1 MDSRDMFLQSQF
13 PTLPMS
19 KFADFERLAG
29 VGHRFLVGSNGLA
42 LEVRRPWLYMRKL
55 AMKNESGLVLPYGE
69 VSETFELLCGQV
81 PRDLLWQF
89 AEQASKAGEIETAAW
104 ITWSEHTRKFRYRP
118 LVERKASSA
127 EVVVERP
134 QLEPGEHLVVDLHSH
149 GSSPAYF
156 SSTDNQDDRG
166 CANPQPGALQAQA
179 PGGPQQLPTE
189 MPSVRP
195 AAGIGTCEC
204 AHST

>member
-134 QLEPGEHLVVDLHSH
+134 QLEPGEHLVVDLHRLRWNV
-149 GSSPAYF
+149 PFYF
-156 SSTDNQDDRG
+156 GGTSLLIIVVVTMDFMAQVQSYVMSQQYESLMKK
-166 CANPQPGALQAQA
+166 ANFKGNLT
-179 PGGPQQLPTE
+179 L
-189 MPSVRP
+189 R
-195 AAGIGTCEC
+195 
-204 AHST
+204 